1 MRAISAMAAIALSL
15 SPLPGHMAHADTRK
29 QAPIVEAATDISF
42 GTIAASAAGG
52 TIELMPSGTVRCS
65 AGLQCLG
72 GERAGLFYVTGPKD
86 YMVGIMLA
94 PAQLTNGRGESMTA
108 LPKASQSTMVLD
120 PGKRKNKFSVGGKLT
135 LSAAQPEGA
144 YTGSYE
150 VMVEYF

>member
-1 MRAISAMAAIALSL
+1 
-15 SPLPGHMAHADTRK
+15 
-29 QAPIVEAATDISF
+29 
-42 GTIAASAAGG
+42 
-52 TIELMPSGTVRCS
+52 
-65 AGLQCLG
+65 
-72 GERAGLFYVTGPKD
+72 
-86 YMVGIMLA
+86 MVGIMLA

>member
-1 MRAISAMAAIALSL
+1 MRAMSAMAAIALSL
-15 SPLPGHMAHADTRK
+15 SPLPANFAHADTRK
-29 QAPIVEAATDISF
+29 SAPIVEAAADISF
-42 GTIAASAAGG
+42 GMVAASATGG
-52 TIELMPSGTVRCS
+52 TIELTPSGVARCT

-86 YMVGIMLA
+86 YMVGIVLA
-94 PAQLTNGRGESMTA
+94 PAQLTNGRGNSLLA

-120 PGKRKNKFSVGGKLT
+120 PGKRKNQFSVGGTLT